1 MLRKAVVLTA
11 FLGTTTLLGVTG
23 AHAAG
28 ANGTWL
34 TEDGK
39 AQVSIAACGQ
49 ALCGTV
55 AALREP
61 IDPETGRPKTDK
73 HNSDAAKRGRPIVG
87 IEILLGMRPT
97 DTAGKWEGKI
107 YNAEDGKT
115 YDGAL
120 TLTGATTLKVEGCVL
135 AGLICKAQ
143 TWTRLK

>member
-1 MLRKAVVLTA
+1 MLRKAAALTA
-11 FLGTTTLLGVTG
+11 FLGISALLGGT
-23 AHAAG
+23 AAYADS

-39 AQVSIAACGQ
+39 AQVSISPCGQ
-49 ALCGTV
+49 ALCGTI

-73 HNSDAAKRGRPIVG
+73 HNSDATKRGRPIVG